1 MWRLFGL
8 LTLFAFA
15 VSLLVTYWQQIL
27 AVALVGFIL
36 YKTPTIIRYFL
47 KRRYFASQEFQQ
59 YKVALEGIT
68 EEHNQIVAYADELL
82 HDDSFILGI
91 SDSGRYAHLA
101 TSTNTSEYNYR
112 RDRNVATLGAPNVH
126 NCSLQTVRNAEIEPI
141 KYVVKYFDIEIS
153 EDSLAR
159 IEKFGENLSRL
170 ENAVDN
176 VNQRELA
183 VIQSIDPPSYIKS
196 HFLVEFYQRLGF
208 YLVPIEIP
216 FPSYSFQYVSAGGN
230 SSQQTDI
237 EFKSETIDALTE
249 WMSER
254 IKFRQSVAGQR
265 ALMTKKLREYI
276 KERDGH
282 SCQNCGL
289 STRQEP
295 NLLLEIDHIRPLSKG
310 GMTTVNN
317 LQTLCWRCN
326 RTKSA
331 KWNGEN

>member
-1 MWRLFGL
+1 MWRLLGL
-8 LTLFAFA
+8 LLLFAFV

-27 AVALVGFIL
+27 AIALIGLVL
-36 YKTPTIIRYFL
+36 YITPGIVRLYL
-47 KRRYFASQEFQQ
+47 KNRYFASQEFQQ
-59 YKVALEGIT
+59 YKAALEGIA
-68 EEHNQIVAYADELL
+68 EEHNQIAAYAGELL

-101 TSTNTSEYNYR
+101 TSTNTSEYSYR
-112 RDRNVATLGAPNVH
+112 RDRNVATLGAPNIH
-126 NCSLQTVRNAEIEPI
+126 NCSLQTVRNAEIEPL
-141 KYVVKYFDIEIS
+141 KYVAKYFDIEVS

-170 ENAVDN
+170 ENAVEN
-176 VNQRELA
+176 VNHREA
-183 VIQSIDPPSYIKS
+183 EVIQSIDPPSYIKS
-196 HFLVEFYQRLGF
+196 HFLVEFYERLGF
-208 YLVPIEIP
+208 HLSPIVIP
-216 FPSYSFQYVSAGGN
+216 FPTYSFQYVSAGGN

-237 EFKSETIDALTE
+237 EFNSETIDALAE
-249 WMSER
+249 WMSKR

-265 ALMTKKLREYI
+265 ALMTKKLRESI
-276 KERDGH
+276 KERDQH

-289 STRQEP
+289 STREEP

-310 GMTTVNN
+310 GMTTVSN

-331 KWNGEN
+331 KWSGED